1 MKLKIKIDAIR
12 NNSLLIKTQL
22 LMIVAVGYIA
32 NLYYFG
38 KLNWLTG
45 KLFQLKDPPY
55 LPWNSQWEV
64 EPLWGVHYFG
74 DLQHVIAFAVYGNP
88 WDAPFA
94 GTPLALNFTAILG
107 IFGTKQS
114 LFLYLALNAFTI
126 MLLIRVWSKGQS
138 LWSMTVIAVICFPL
152 NISSIFAID
161 RGNLVLVTVCC
172 VGIAIGRIH
181 KYNKFDHW
189 SALYLVAAVSLKTY
203 VILIIILLAITF
215 HSEWRFFRKI
225 ALWLLGLNSLLL
237 ITFPGSPIGNA
248 NKLLQNFA
256 SFTDPEYVVS
266 ILPTSGSLLYLLQWS
281 QSQFLSINIVVGDL
295 QFVVMFM
302 WMLIVGVACAL
313 EAIPKWLKLFF
324 VVSTFQMAI
333 PGGAYVMTWNVVAIL
348 LLTSNW
354 KEAQNQD
361 YRLPIEKAIEILAW
375 VTVLICSA
383 PHDARFWLSPIL
395 VIFIIVTTLICYGPL
410 RSRIELMKQLG
421 E

>member
-1 MKLKIKIDAIR
+1 
-12 NNSLLIKTQL
+12 
-22 LMIVAVGYIA
+22 
-32 NLYYFG
+32 
-38 KLNWLTG
+38 
-45 KLFQLKDPPY
+45 
-55 LPWNSQWEV
+55 
-64 EPLWGVHYFG
+64 
-74 DLQHVIAFAVYGNP
+74 
-88 WDAPFA
+88 
-94 GTPLALNFTAILG
+94 
-107 IFGTKQS
+107 
-114 LFLYLALNAFTI
+114 
-126 MLLIRVWSKGQS
+126 
-138 LWSMTVIAVICFPL
+138 
-152 NISSIFAID
+152 
-161 RGNLVLVTVCC
+161 
-172 VGIAIGRIH
+172 
-181 KYNKFDHW
+181 
-189 SALYLVAAVSLKTY
+189 
-203 VILIIILLAITF
+203 
-215 HSEWRFFRKI
+215 
-225 ALWLLGLNSLLL
+225 
-237 ITFPGSPIGNA
+237 
-248 NKLLQNFA
+248 
-256 SFTDPEYVVS
+256 
-266 ILPTSGSLLYLLQWS
+266 
-281 QSQFLSINIVVGDL
+281 VVGDL